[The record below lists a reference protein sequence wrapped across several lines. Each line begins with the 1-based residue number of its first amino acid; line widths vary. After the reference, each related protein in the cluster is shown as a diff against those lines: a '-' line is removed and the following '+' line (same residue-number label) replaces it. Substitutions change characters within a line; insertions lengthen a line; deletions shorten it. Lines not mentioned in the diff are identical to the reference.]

1 MVYFKQP
8 EHELERVMC
17 GDVVWFH
24 GGRQCGML
32 QLDHA
37 SWTTW
42 KVCYGFA
49 DDDGQRQG
57 GTPYTNIHIPL
68 FDAFS
73 GPLFAFPLAGEDG
86 FPVQLPAGF

>member
-1 MVYFKQP
+1 MKLKEAYFKVVYFKQP

-17 GDVVWFH
+17 GEVVWFH

-42 KVCYGFA
+42 KVCYGFDQ
-49 DDDGQRQG
+49 DDA
-57 GTPYTNIHIPL
+57 PASPV
-68 FDAFS
+68 
-73 GPLFAFPLAGEDG
+73 GPLFAFPLVGEAG
-86 FPVQLPAGF
+86 FPMALPAGF